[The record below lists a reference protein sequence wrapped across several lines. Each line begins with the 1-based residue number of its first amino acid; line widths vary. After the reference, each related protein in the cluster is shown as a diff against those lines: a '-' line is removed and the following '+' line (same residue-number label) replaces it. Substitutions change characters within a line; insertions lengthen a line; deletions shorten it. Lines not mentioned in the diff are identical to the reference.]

1 MWYSKNLPLSD
12 SRIIV
17 DRVQPAWYDFL
28 DGSVLT
34 RSLAR
39 AHQSERSGRRV
50 PIRQVSAAIG
60 QRVMSL
66 GALCPRAEPSD
77 GVSIELFFYDE
88 HSFTLVCVCMWVHT
102 YTQCVCSV
110 GATFLHHLLLV
121 LCIYTSST
129 CALIMQLLLQQRW
142 NGIRSHFIFHI
153 FKRNNI
159 YTAHVLRLAAPLLFA
174 IVQDQKLLC
183 STSVIVI
190 IVEYLCCV

>member
-88 HSFTLVCVCMWVHT
+88 HSFTLVCVYVGPHI
-102 YTQCVCSV
+102 YTMCVFCGSYISPPPTTCPV
-110 GATFLHHLLLV
+110 YLHKQH
-121 LCIYTSST
+121 LCINHA
-129 CALIMQLLLQQRW
+129 ALAVAVLER
-142 NGIRSHFIFHI
+142 NPFSFHI
-153 FKRNNI
+153 SYFQTK
-159 YTAHVLRLAAPLLFA
+159 
-174 IVQDQKLLC
+174 
-183 STSVIVI
+183 
-190 IVEYLCCV
+190 